1 MTFLTLT
8 ALNGPRRTYTIEV
21 RAASIET
28 MHVCETPGYGDDVHS
43 YTVLQLASGRV
54 NVTESPEQI
63 LELIEKENTHG

>member
-28 MHVCETPGYGDDVHS
+28 MHIYESPGYGDDIHS
-43 YTVLQLASGRV
+43 RTVLQLASGV
-54 NVTESPEQI
+54 VLNVVETPEQI
-63 LELIEKENTHG
+63 LKRIEKESQK